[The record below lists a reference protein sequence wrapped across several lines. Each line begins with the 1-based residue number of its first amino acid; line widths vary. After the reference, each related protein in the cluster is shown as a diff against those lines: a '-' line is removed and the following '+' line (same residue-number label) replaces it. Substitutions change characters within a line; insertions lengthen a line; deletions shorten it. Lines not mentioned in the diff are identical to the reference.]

1 MFCFLLLKRLRCP
14 FYCLIAVNSCVNRRN
29 AFRYYYLTSR
39 KLGKRHF
46 IRYIYRRKTKT
57 MHESNSLEQ
66 LFATHYPRLLRI
78 ATAMLHDEEE
88 ARDVVSEVFE
98 RLVSTSSARL
108 PKAEREGAL
117 LAAVRNRCIDRIR
130 QMKVAERVK
139 RRLPLDEADFP
150 SWQQE
155 DEYEQRMQ
163 AVSKAIGSELT
174 STQRRTLLLRYSEK
188 KSYREIAETLNISE
202 AAVYKHLRG
211 ALERLRKK
219 LRK

>member
-1 MFCFLLLKRLRCP
+1 
-14 FYCLIAVNSCVNRRN
+14 
-29 AFRYYYLTSR
+29 
-39 KLGKRHF
+39 
-46 IRYIYRRKTKT
+46 

-66 LFATHYPRLLRI
+66 LFATHHPRLLRL

-108 PKAEREGAL
+108 LKTEREGAL
-117 LAAVRNRCIDRIR
+117 LATVRNRCIDRIR

-155 DEYEQRMQ
+155 EDYEQRLR
-163 AVSKAIGSELT
+163 AVNEAIDSELT
-174 STQRRTLLLRYSEK
+174 SAQRRTLLLRFREE
-188 KSYREIAETLNISE
+188 KSYREIAETLNVSE
-202 AAVYKHLRG
+202 VAVYKHLRG
-211 ALERLRKK
+211 ALERLRRK